1 MGVTKTD
8 NYLPEHN
15 DMGNLLKA
23 LAHPARVAILE
34 YLMNINTCICGDIVK
49 ELNLAQPTVSQH
61 LKEMKQA
68 RIIKGTVE
76 GNAICYC
83 LDEDTLKKLR
93 DYFGSVLNILEG
105 KKFDCC

>member
-34 YLMNINTCICGDIVK
+34 YLMNSNACICGDIVK
-49 ELNLAQPTVSQH
+49 ELHLAQPTVSQH

-68 RIIKGTVE
+68 GIIKGTVE
-76 GNAICYC
+76 GNVICYC

-93 DYFGSVLNILEG
+93 DYFGSVLNILES
-105 KKFDCC
+105 KKFNCC